1 MYELVAVQSGDQW
14 LVCASWLLFCQEA
27 NGWCVCDMVAVL
39 SVGQWL
45 ACEMIA
51 VAYGWRVYEL
61 VAVLSGGQWLVC
73 VCVSWLLFCQEA
85 IGWCV

>member
-1 MYELVAVQSGDQW
+1 MVGVFELVHVLSGDQW
-14 LVCASWLLFCQEA
+14 LVCASWLLFCQEV

-51 VAYGWRVYEL
+51 LAYGWRVHEL
-61 VAVLSGGQWLVC
+61 VAVLESPFQIPA
-73 VCVSWLLFCQEA
+73 SFLLSAFC
-85 IGWCV
+85 